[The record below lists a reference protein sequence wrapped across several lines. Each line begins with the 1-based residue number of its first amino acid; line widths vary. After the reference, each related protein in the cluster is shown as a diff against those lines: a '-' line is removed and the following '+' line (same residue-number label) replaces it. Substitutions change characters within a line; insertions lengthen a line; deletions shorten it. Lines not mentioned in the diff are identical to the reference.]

1 MINRGECTFVQKVR
15 NAQKAGAAA
24 VLIADKN
31 YLSRLGLFTLLSESS
46 NFEVDYTDNDD
57 FDSLVSLIKKNKPQ
71 ILVLDFQSLNFT
83 SKQIYTLTKT
93 FKRLQVLAITDYMS
107 RAEMQAA
114 LDMGVRSYLLKE
126 CDKEEIIEALHA
138 THNVERFLCGKVAYF
153 LSNTDEFKVIRPQL
167 DKVSCQGLGITD
179 RELDVIRL
187 ISEGLSNKLIAD
199 KLELSTHTI
208 NTHRKNIMAKL
219 DIPNTAG
226 IVMFAVKN
234 NLLVA

>member
-1 MINRGECTFVQKVR
+1 MIS
-15 NAQKAGAAA
+15 

-31 YLSRLGLFTLLSESS
+31 YLSRLGLYTLLSASS
-46 NFEVDYTDNDD
+46 NFEVDYTEDEN
-57 FDSLVSLIKKNKPQ
+57 FENLISCIQKNKPK
-71 ILVLDFQSLNFT
+71 ILVLDFQSLGLN
-83 SKQIYTLTKT
+83 SKHISTLTKT
-93 FKRLQVLAITDYMS
+93 FKRLQILAITDYMS
-107 RAEMQAA
+107 RGEMQSA
-114 LDMGVRSYLLKE
+114 LDSGVRSYLLKE

-138 THNVERFLCGKVAYF
+138 THNGERFLCGKVAYF
-153 LSNTDEFKVIRPQL
+153 LANTEDLEVIKPQL

-208 NTHRKNIMAKL
+208 NTHRKNIMTKL
-219 DIPNTAG
+219 NIPNTAG

-234 NLLVA
+234 KLLAA

>member
-1 MINRGECTFVQKVR
+1 MIS
-15 NAQKAGAAA
+15 
-24 VLIADKN
+24 VLIADNN
-31 YLSRLGLFTLLSESS
+31 YLSRLGLYTLLSTSA
-46 NFEVDYTDNDD
+46 NFEVDYTEDENFDN
-57 FDSLVSLIKKNKPQ
+57 LVASIKKNKPK
-71 ILVLDFQSLNFT
+71 ILVLDFQSLNFS
-83 SKQIYTLTKT
+83 SKQISLLTKT

-107 RAEMQAA
+107 RSDMQSA
-114 LDMGVRSYLLKE
+114 LDSGVRSYLLKE

-138 THNVERFLCGKVAYF
+138 TYNGERFLCGKVAYF
-153 LSNTDEFKVIRPQL
+153 LANSQDLEVMRPEL
-167 DKVSCQGLGITD
+167 ERVSCQGLGITD

-199 KLELSTHTI
+199 KLELSTHTV
-208 NTHRKNIMAKL
+208 NTHRKNIMSKL

>member
-1 MINRGECTFVQKVR
+1 MST
-15 NAQKAGAAA
+15 
-24 VLIADKN
+24 
-31 YLSRLGLFTLLSESS
+31 SS
-46 NFEVDYTDNDD
+46 NFEVDYTEDEN
-57 FDSLVSLIKKNKPQ
+57 FENLIASIKKNKPK
-71 ILVLDFQSLNFT
+71 ILVLDFQSLSFT
-83 SKQIYTLTKT
+83 AKQISILTKT

-107 RAEMQAA
+107 KSEMQSA
-114 LDMGVRSYLLKE
+114 LDNGVRSYLLKE
-126 CDKEEIIEALHA
+126 CDKDEIIEALHA
-138 THNVERFLCGKVAYF
+138 TYNGERFLCGKVAYF
-153 LSNTDEFKVIRPQL
+153 LSNEQAFDVIKPQL

-187 ISEGLSNKLIAD
+187 ISEGLSNKLIAN
-199 KLELSTHTI
+199 KLELSTHTV

>member
-1 MINRGECTFVQKVR
+1 MIS
-15 NAQKAGAAA
+15 

-31 YLSRLGLFTLLSESS
+31 YLSRLGLFTLLNTSS
-46 NFEVDYTDNDD
+46 NFEVDYTEDEN
-57 FDSLVSLIKKNKPQ
+57 FENLVDCIKKNKPK
-71 ILVLDFQSLNFT
+71 ILVLDFQSLGFS
-83 SKQIYTLTKT
+83 SKQISLLTKT

-107 RAEMQAA
+107 KSEMQSA
-114 LDMGVRSYLLKE
+114 LDNGVRSYLLKE

-138 THNVERFLCGKVAYF
+138 TYNGERFLCGKVAYF
-153 LSNTDEFKVIRPQL
+153 LTQTEDTHVAKPVL
-167 DKVSCQGLGITD
+167 DKISCQGLGITD

-199 KLELSTHTI
+199 KLELSTHTV
-208 NTHRKNIMAKL
+208 NTHRKNIMTKL
-219 DIPNTAG
+219 DLPNTAG

>member
-1 MINRGECTFVQKVR
+1 MIS
-15 NAQKAGAAA
+15 
-24 VLIADKN
+24 VLIADNN
-31 YLSRLGLFTLLSESS
+31 YLSRLGLYTLLSTSA
-46 NFEVDYTDNDD
+46 NFEVDYTEDENFDN
-57 FDSLVSLIKKNKPQ
+57 LVSSIKKNKPK
-71 ILVLDFQSLNFT
+71 ILVLDFQSLNFS
-83 SKQIYTLTKT
+83 SKQISLLTKT

-107 RAEMQAA
+107 RAEMQSA
-114 LDMGVRSYLLKE
+114 LDSGVRSYLLKE

-138 THNVERFLCGKVAYF
+138 TFNGERFLCGKVAYF
-153 LSNTDEFKVIRPQL
+153 LANSQDLEIMRPEL

-199 KLELSTHTI
+199 KLELSTHTV

-234 NLLVA
+234 KLLVA

>member
-1 MINRGECTFVQKVR
+1 MIS
-15 NAQKAGAAA
+15 

-31 YLSRLGLFTLLSESS
+31 YLSRLGLFTLLNTSS
-46 NFEVDYTDNDD
+46 NFEVDYTEDDN
-57 FDSLVSLIKKNKPQ
+57 FENLVAYIKKNKPK
-71 ILVLDFQSLNFT
+71 ILVLDFQSLGFS
-83 SKQIYTLTKT
+83 SKQISLLTKT

-107 RAEMQAA
+107 KSEMQSA
-114 LDMGVRSYLLKE
+114 LDNGVRSYLLKE

-138 THNVERFLCGKVAYF
+138 TYNGERFLCGKVAYF
-153 LSNTDEFKVIRPQL
+153 LTQTEDTHVVKPVL
-167 DKVSCQGLGITD
+167 DKISCQGLGITD

-199 KLELSTHTI
+199 KLELSTHTV
-208 NTHRKNIMAKL
+208 NTHRKNIMTKL
-219 DIPNTAG
+219 DLPNTAG

>member
-1 MINRGECTFVQKVR
+1 MIS
-15 NAQKAGAAA
+15 
-24 VLIADKN
+24 VLIADNN
-31 YLSRLGLFTLLSESS
+31 YLSRLGLYTLLSTSA
-46 NFEVDYTDNDD
+46 NFEVDYTEDENFDN
-57 FDSLVSLIKKNKPQ
+57 LVSNIKKNKPK
-71 ILVLDFQSLNFT
+71 ILVLDFQSLNFS
-83 SKQIYTLTKT
+83 SKQISVLTKT

-107 RAEMQAA
+107 RAEMQSA
-114 LDMGVRSYLLKE
+114 LDSGVRSYLLKE

-138 THNVERFLCGKVAYF
+138 TFNGERFLCGKVAYF
-153 LSNTDEFKVIRPQL
+153 LANSEDLEIMRPEL
-167 DKVSCQGLGITD
+167 EKVSCQGLGITD

-199 KLELSTHTI
+199 KLELSTHTV

-234 NLLVA
+234 KLLVA

>member
-1 MINRGECTFVQKVR
+1 MIS
-15 NAQKAGAAA
+15 

-31 YLSRLGLFTLLSESS
+31 YLSRLGLYTLLSASS
-46 NFEVDYTDNDD
+46 NFEVDYTEDEN
-57 FDSLVSLIKKNKPQ
+57 FENLISCIQKNKPK
-71 ILVLDFQSLNFT
+71 ILVLDFQSLGFN
-83 SKQIYTLTKT
+83 SKQISILTKT
-93 FKRLQVLAITDYMS
+93 FKRLQILAITDYMS
-107 RAEMQAA
+107 RGEMQSA
-114 LDMGVRSYLLKE
+114 LDSGVRSYLLKE

-138 THNVERFLCGKVAYF
+138 TYNGERFLCGKVAYF
-153 LSNTDEFKVIRPQL
+153 LANIEDLEVIKPQL

-208 NTHRKNIMAKL
+208 NTHRKNIMTKL
-219 DIPNTAG
+219 NIQNTAG

-234 NLLVA
+234 KLLAA

>member
-1 MINRGECTFVQKVR
+1 MI
-15 NAQKAGAAA
+15 A

-138 THNVERFLCGKVAYF
+138 THNGERFLCGKVAYF

>member
-1 MINRGECTFVQKVR
+1 MI
-15 NAQKAGAAA
+15 A

-138 THNVERFLCGKVAYF
+138 THNGERFLCGKVAYF

-167 DKVSCQGLGITD
+167 DKVSCHGLGITD